1 MKQDAMDVKITK
13 RCKTCEKQ
21 CMQKDLDRS
30 RNSICWAAIEQ
41 KSTSMDRESIE
52 DLSSKQKV
60 SRWIENL
67 SRSYR
72 DKVQKSRWIEIAITS
87 IETRRKK
94 GLDRLKA
101 VKRYQEVVEMLKN
114 SFSKKRKTQ
123 IWMQLNMLLNQ
134 RSKQHFKLS
143 KTSLNKNN
151 VKHLDPKHTHTHKK
165 QV

>member
-1 MKQDAMDVKITK
+1 MHECNKTRCYGWEDK
-13 RCKTCEKQ
+13 REMQNMWKQ
-21 CMQKDLDRS
+21 CMQEDLDRS
-30 RNSICWAAIEQ
+30 RSCRVAIYRSQ
-41 KSTSMDRESIE
+41 PRWIE
-52 DLSSKQKV
+52 NLSAWQKV
-60 SRWIENL
+60 SWLIENL

-72 DKVQKSRWIEIAITS
+72 DKVQKSQWIEIAITS

-94 GLDRLKA
+94 GLDRSKA

-143 KTSLNKNN
+143 KTSLNK
-151 VKHLDPKHTHTHKK
+151 KK
-165 QV
+165 MSSI